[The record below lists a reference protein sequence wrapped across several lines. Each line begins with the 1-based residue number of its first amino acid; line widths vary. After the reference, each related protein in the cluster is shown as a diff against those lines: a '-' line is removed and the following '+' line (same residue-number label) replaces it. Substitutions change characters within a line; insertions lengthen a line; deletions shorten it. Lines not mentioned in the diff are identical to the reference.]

1 MSLCV
6 FLWINFILLLI
17 YLYILMMNRNDL
29 CTSKFSALMETL
41 DTRIIQFPTKN
52 AWLTVFFITVYVWFW
67 FCIFSVAWDFSHFIQ
82 FIRLVFKIKF
92 YILQL
97 ACKILHNTVH
107 VFYII
112 HWILQN
118 VMIYPED
125 TLQIVSVSLHKE
137 H

>member
-67 FCIFSVAWDFSHFIQ
+67 FCIFSATWDFSHFIQ

-92 YILQL
+92 YILQV
-97 ACKILHNTVH
+97 ACKILHIYSTC
-107 VFYII
+107 
-112 HWILQN
+112 ILYN
-118 VMIYPED
+118 
-125 TLQIVSVSLHKE
+125 SLNLTKCHALPRRHTTNCQCE
-137 H
+137 FA